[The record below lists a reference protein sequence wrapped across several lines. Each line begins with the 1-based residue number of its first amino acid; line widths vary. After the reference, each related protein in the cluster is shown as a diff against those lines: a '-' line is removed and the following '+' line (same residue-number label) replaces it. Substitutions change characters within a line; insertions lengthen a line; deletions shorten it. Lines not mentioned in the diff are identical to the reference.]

1 MINKF
6 EFFVLCFV
14 GFILGW
20 AAFGMFSEDTRYVKY
35 DCRLVD
41 VSPDIPEDVK
51 RMCRSRR

>member
-6 EFFVLCFV
+6 EALVLLIVTLIFIAV
-14 GFILGW
+14 GEV
-20 AAFGMFSEDTRYVKY
+20 MFRDADRYVKY

-41 VSPDIPEDVK
+41 VSPDMPEDVK

>member
-6 EFFVLCFV
+6 EVLVLFVVTLIFIAV
-14 GFILGW
+14 GEV
-20 AAFGMFSEDTRYVKY
+20 MFTDMGRYVKY